1 MLILSTNHYGLLD
14 NKVAVIYHPRMVDF
28 ESKVNSYR
36 KSLVKAQFVKAG
48 ESILTAGRWNYF
60 DSVVVYPYTGNQI
73 EYLSRLTIHKDAFKL
88 LMNSG
93 KTKLIFINSTINLLA
108 DKVLNIA
115 NNQHVFINE
124 KIRSTGIDIETKGL
138 NLINTWY
145 NGCNYTTN
153 SDQYKVLQY
162 LSNSR
167 NIKMLGLEST
177 IKYGDSIIE
186 GSLSELAKGNLNRL
200 TSDEYKSQFKE
211 IKHDE

>member
-60 DSVVVYPYTGNQI
+60 DSVVVYPYTDNQI
-73 EYLSRLTIHKDAFKL
+73 DYLNRLAIYKDAFKL

-145 NGCNYTTN
+145 NGCNFSNN

-177 IKYGDSIIE
+177 IKYSDSIIE
-186 GSLSELAKGNLNRL
+186 GSLSELANGKLNRL
-200 TSDEYKSQFKE
+200 TSEEYKSQFKE
-211 IKHDE
+211 TKHDE